1 MISYSKLS
9 ELQMAMIANLNDE
22 VATLKTVANKDGL
35 EEIKQIKVCFDI
47 FKFSFFFCFNHSIY
61 LLPLSK
67 GGK

>member
-47 FKFSFFFCFNHSIY
+47 FKFSFFFASTLFIAF
-61 LLPLSK
+61 K
-67 GGK
+67 

>member
-47 FKFSFFFCFNHSIY
+47 FKFSFFFASTTLFIY
-61 LLPLSK
+61 CL
-67 GGK
+67 